1 MKKAILVI
9 HGFVGSMYDNE
20 YLMNYLEYDNR
31 FKVFARTLPGH
42 DKHDNY
48 QKAEYTEWITFVESW
63 IEEIIS
69 MGYKKIYVIGHSM
82 GGVLAGHLASKYKEV
97 KKIVFLNAAFHTLNF
112 NQNKIDIIK
121 NKDYKDFL
129 YLLTKVIHTSIP
141 FFLEFTKL
149 VKEYSNCLKDVK
161 CDALILQ
168 SNKDQVVAL
177 ENANLIYN
185 DLSSNNKYITY
196 LDNEKHTVFYGNNNN
211 VERKK
216 EIAEYIRIY
225 LRGGSKW
232 KKIWKEII

>member
-1 MKKAILVI
+1 M
-9 HGFVGSMYDNE
+9 FSF
-20 YLMNYLEYDNR
+20 R
-31 FKVFARTLPGH
+31 FHLPPYVLLRRATLFRAQDIQVRLAR
-42 DKHDNY
+42 
-48 QKAEYTEWITFVESW
+48 
-63 IEEIIS
+63 
-69 MGYKKIYVIGHSM
+69 
-82 GGVLAGHLASKYKEV
+82 
-97 KKIVFLNAAFHTLNF
+97 
-112 NQNKIDIIK
+112 
-121 NKDYKDFL
+121 
-129 YLLTKVIHTSIP
+129 
-141 FFLEFTKL
+141 
-149 VKEYSNCLKDVK
+149 
-161 CDALILQ
+161 LQ